1 MRLTKQSRRNAKSL
15 LRACLVNG
23 RLEEDRVRRVVE
35 EVAGAKPRGYVG
47 LLTYF
52 KHLVELDVARRTARV
67 ESATALSPELQ
78 ASVAANLA
86 KTYGPGLSLTF
97 AHNPALIG
105 GLRVAVGSDVYD
117 GSVQGRLNTLAE
129 SF

>member
-15 LRACLVNG
+15 LRACLVSG
-23 RLEEDRVRRVVE
+23 RLDEARVRRVVE

-47 LLTYF
+47 LLTHF
-52 KHLVELDVARRTARV
+52 KHLVQLDIARHTARV
-67 ESATALSPELQ
+67 ESAVELSSELR
-78 ASVAANLA
+78 ASLAASLA
-86 KTYGPGLSLTF
+86 KTYGPGLTLTF

-117 GSVQGRLNTLAE
+117 GSVHGRLNALAE

>member
-15 LRACLVNG
+15 LRACLVNE
-23 RLEEDRVRRVVE
+23 RLDEARVRRVVE

-52 KHLVELDVARRTARV
+52 KHLVELDIARRTARV

-78 ASVAANLA
+78 ASVAAKLEKA
-86 KTYGPGLSLTF
+86 YGPGLSLTF

-105 GLRVAVGSDVYD
+105 GLRVSVGSDVYD

>member
-1 MRLTKQSRRNAKSL
+1 MRLTKQFRRNAKSL

-23 RLEEDRVRRVVE
+23 RLDEDRVRHVVE
-35 EVAGAKPRGYVG
+35 QVAEVKPRGYIA

-52 KHLVELDVARRTARV
+52 KHLVELEIARRTARV
-67 ESATALSPELQ
+67 ESAVELSPELQ
-78 ASVAANLA
+78 TSVAANLTKA
-86 KTYGPGLSLTF
+86 YGPGLALTF

-117 GSVQGRLNTLAE
+117 GSVQGRLHALAE

>member
-1 MRLTKQSRRNAKSL
+1 MRLTRQSRRNAKSL
-15 LRACLVNG
+15 LRACFVHG
-23 RLEEDRVRRVVE
+23 RLDEDRVRRVVE

-52 KHLVELDVARRTARV
+52 KHLVELDIARRTARV

-117 GSVQGRLNTLAE
+117 GSVQGRLNGLAE

>member
-23 RLEEDRVRRVVE
+23 RLDEDRVRRVVE

-105 GLRVAVGSDVYD
+105 GLRVSVGSDVYD

>member
-23 RLEEDRVRRVVE
+23 RLDEDRVRRVVE
-35 EVAGAKPRGYVG
+35 EVAGAKPRGHVG

-52 KHLVELDVARRTARV
+52 KHLVELDIARHTARV

-117 GSVQGRLNTLAE
+117 GSVQGRLNGLAE